1 MRRLR
6 LYTGN
11 RLEQLARRI
20 ADVLVEPLSS
30 PLEKEII
37 VVQSKGME
45 HWLSIQLALKHGIC
59 ANCAFPFPNRIL
71 NELFDRVLPEEKGSG
86 IYETDAM
93 AWKIMDALPEF
104 VTRPGFE
111 TLAAYLQ
118 DDSKGVK
125 LFQLSSHLA
134 EIFSNYIIYRPDM
147 LLAWQEGRHVMP
159 DHLAGLEYWQ
169 SLVWRAVCAGE
180 EQAHLAAR
188 RDRFLKALNPST
200 ATHLPERI
208 SLFGISYLPP
218 FHLEVFHAL
227 SCFIPVHVF
236 VLNPC
241 RQYWG
246 DIRSQSEIGMISEK
260 SGHRPSELHLEEGNS
275 ILAAM
280 GGVGRELFENLQSFE
295 LQETELFE
303 DISGDTLLECIQADI
318 LDLKNPQPGRPR
330 TVNTRDDSVQI
341 HSCHSP
347 MREVEVLR
355 DNLLALLDED
365 PDLKPQ
371 DIVVMS
377 PDIEIYAPYIHA
389 VFDIPRNSPAFIP
402 FTVSDRS
409 LKAES
414 SLAQPLI
421 GILELNAGRFEATK
435 VIALLESEQVRKKF
449 GLHEN
454 DLELILRWVQESGI
468 RWGYDEDW
476 KRESGMPDAY
486 ENTWRFGL
494 DRLLLGYAMP
504 SEGTRWFGSILPY
517 DDMEGDSSR
526 VLGSFLTFL
535 TTLFSRVMSFREKK
549 TLKLWSE
556 TLTALLDEFFE
567 ADELLA
573 PRMQSVRAALQR
585 LGDIQEITATGVGIG
600 CEVIKA
606 YVKNALEDA
615 HEGRAYLSGGVT
627 FCTMLAMRS
636 IPFQVVCMI
645 GMNHAD
651 FPRQQRAKGFNLICR
666 RPRRGDCSVRNKDLY
681 LFLEAIL
688 SARKTLYISYV
699 GQSIEDNSPIPPA
712 VPVSILLDYLES
724 GFLLSDGRPVPDGI
738 VRKHCLQ
745 AFSPRY
751 FSGGT
756 GLFSFSREN
765 AEAARSLAEKDVSE
779 RVFIPG
785 RISEPGDEW
794 RTVDVGLLCR
804 FYRNPCRFFLTRRL
818 SMGISET
825 SSFLDDCEP
834 VELSDLELYRLRNE
848 HVTRILEGADHE
860 LSYRIMKM
868 SGRLPHGAPGEI
880 LFSRIRHESE
890 SFVRAVKKRIA
901 DTMPMNT
908 MVDLPLG
915 PFTITGSLITYG
927 PAGIVLFRPARTRA
941 SDLFT
946 AWIHHLILCSLP
958 GSPDVRSCYISRDE
972 AVEFRRVENSPEIL
986 ITLLERYWDGMSRPL
1001 RFFPETS
1008 LKYANPGRQ
1017 ADVSREERLKRARSA
1032 WEGTPQFPGE
1042 ARDLAYRICF
1052 GEKDPLD
1059 REFEEISESLLGPLI
1074 VHRGAGRL

>member
-1 MRRLR
+1 MR

-11 RLEQLARRI
+11 RLEQLACRI

-45 HWLSIQLALKHGIC
+45 HWLSMQLALKHGIC

-71 NELFDRVLPEEKGSG
+71 NELFDRVLPEEKRSG
-86 IYETDAM
+86 VYEADAM

-134 EIFSNYIIYRPDM
+134 EIFNNYIIYRPDM

-169 SLVWRAVCAGE
+169 SLVWRAVCTGE

-200 ATHLPERI
+200 AMHLPERI

-330 TVNTRDDSVQI
+330 TVNTRDYSVQI

-389 VFDIPRNSPAFIP
+389 VFDISRNSPAFIP

-409 LKAES
+409 LQAES
-414 SLAQPLI
+414 SLAQTLI

-435 VIALLESEQVRKKF
+435 VIALLESEPVRKKF
-449 GLHEN
+449 GLLEN

-468 RWGYDEDW
+468 RWGYDENW
-476 KRESGMPDAY
+476 KRESGMLDAY

-573 PRMQSVRAALQR
+573 PRMQSVRDVLQR
-585 LGDIQEITATGVGIG
+585 LGDIQEVTATGGGIG
-600 CEVIKA
+600 CEVIRA

-615 HEGRAYLSGGVT
+615 QEGRAYLSGGVT

-636 IPFQVVCMI
+636 IPFKVVCMI

-666 RPRRGDCSVRNKDLY
+666 
-681 LFLEAIL
+681 
-688 SARKTLYISYV
+688 
-699 GQSIEDNSPIPPA
+699 
-712 VPVSILLDYLES
+712 
-724 GFLLSDGRPVPDGI
+724 
-738 VRKHCLQ
+738 
-745 AFSPRY
+745 
-751 FSGGT
+751 
-756 GLFSFSREN
+756 
-765 AEAARSLAEKDVSE
+765 
-779 RVFIPG
+779 
-785 RISEPGDEW
+785 
-794 RTVDVGLLCR
+794 
-804 FYRNPCRFFLTRRL
+804 
-818 SMGISET
+818 
-825 SSFLDDCEP
+825 
-834 VELSDLELYRLRNE
+834 
-848 HVTRILEGADHE
+848 
-860 LSYRIMKM
+860 
-868 SGRLPHGAPGEI
+868 
-880 LFSRIRHESE
+880 
-890 SFVRAVKKRIA
+890 
-901 DTMPMNT
+901 
-908 MVDLPLG
+908 
-915 PFTITGSLITYG
+915 
-927 PAGIVLFRPARTRA
+927 
-941 SDLFT
+941 
-946 AWIHHLILCSLP
+946 
-958 GSPDVRSCYISRDE
+958 
-972 AVEFRRVENSPEIL
+972 
-986 ITLLERYWDGMSRPL
+986 
-1001 RFFPETS
+1001 
-1008 LKYANPGRQ
+1008 
-1017 ADVSREERLKRARSA
+1017 
-1032 WEGTPQFPGE
+1032 
-1042 ARDLAYRICF
+1042 
-1052 GEKDPLD
+1052 
-1059 REFEEISESLLGPLI
+1059 
-1074 VHRGAGRL
+1074 